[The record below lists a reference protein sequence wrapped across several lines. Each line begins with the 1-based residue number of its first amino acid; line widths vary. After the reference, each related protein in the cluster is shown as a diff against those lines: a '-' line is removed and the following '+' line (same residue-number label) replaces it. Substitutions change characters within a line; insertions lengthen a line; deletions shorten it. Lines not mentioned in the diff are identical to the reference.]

1 MLYSDDDLENAFQ
14 TQKVSKNIKLS
25 QNERIYYLD
34 QNCNNI

>member
-1 MLYSDDDLENAFQ
+1 MLYSNDGLENAFQ

-25 QNERIYYLD
+25 LNERIYLD